1 MRKPELVKAVAE
13 IADLSERQADAV
25 VSAVVEQITNA
36 LSRGESVNLVGFG
49 SFSVKSRPARQGRN
63 PKNGE
68 AIQIPASN
76 VPVFKAG
83 KGLKDAISG

>member
-1 MRKPELVKAVAE
+1 MRKPELIKAVAE

-36 LSRGESVNLVGFG
+36 LSKGETVNLVGFG

-68 AIQIPASN
+68 TIQIPASN
-76 VPVFKAG
+76 APVFKAG
-83 KGLKDAISG
+83 KGLKDALS

>member
-25 VSAVVEQITNA
+25 LAAVLEQITNA
-36 LSRGESVNLVGFG
+36 LSKGDTVNLVGFG

-68 AIQIPASN
+68 PIQIPASN
-76 VPVFKAG
+76 TPVFKAG
-83 KGLKDAISG
+83 KGLKDALI